1 MFLIISLKKMLAPK
15 HVNHSNSR
23 NSVTQISEFGET
35 AAQPLSHSH
44 ELRTLLIDG
53 MPHNPKRGVAALP
66 TRQPRNGNTMSTTAG
81 SGTNS
86 SSSVETVGELSS
98 AAPVVSPEFS
108 ALLGNLQAKKKS
120 LHGYERTD
128 GSILPTRISC
138 IPNAPMSAP
147 HNRSTTANMVNA
159 SSNCSVNQASTS
171 SQQVS
176 VVTKCVLC
184 ASVCV
189 CVITYADDQS
199 CFCLV
204 FVWLGRTSSLFG
216 IATLYIRH
224 TQHTHTHY
232 EMRIQIVCTC

>member
-1 MFLIISLKKMLAPK
+1 MLAPK

-86 SSSVETVGELSS
+86 SSSVETVSELSS

-189 CVITYADDQS
+189 CDHLCGRSIVLLFS
-199 CFCLV
+199 FCLAWTNE
-204 FVWLGRTSSLFG
+204 FSLWHRDS
-216 IATLYIRH
+216 IHKTY
-224 TQHTHTHY
+224 TTHTHTTKCGY
-232 EMRIQIVCTC
+232 K